1 MSALTGN
8 SDPNAMPYSTSD
20 KVGSMLGSGLPGMV
34 SAPFQIYGS
43 QLEQAAMNQAIE
55 EELARQRVF
64 EQKGQGILAEHIKQS
79 SVGETNKDL
88 AEGSKK
94 AYSAFQ
100 NAPSV
105 APSQQ
110 AALPTL
116 GGSFMGAR
124 ATGANN
130 VSNANSAQ
138 AQGYTDWGV
147 KQALQ
152 ALKAKTALAQN
163 SMFSQQSEGVLPSE
177 IGAAQN
183 SQSGMKAFGSLLGD
197 AAGIAAMAAL

>member
-1 MSALTGN
+1 MRILLDSGSTGGGGGGGGGMG
-8 SDPNAMPYSTSD
+8 A
-20 KVGSMLGSGLPGMV
+20 MLGGGIGGLV

-43 QLEQAAMNQAIE
+43 MLEQKAMNQAIE
-55 EELARQRVF
+55 EELARQQVF
-64 EQKGQGILAEHIKQS
+64 EQKGQGILAEHMKQS
-79 SVGETNKDL
+79 GIDATNKDL

-94 AYSAFQ
+94 AYSAF
-100 NAPSV
+100 NTAPNV

-124 ATGANN
+124 TTGANN
-130 VSNANSAQ
+130 VSNLNSAQ

-163 SMFSQQSEGVLPSE
+163 STFSQQSEKVLPSE

-183 SQSGMKAFGSLLGD
+183 SQSGMQAFGSLLGD
-197 AAGIAAMAAL
+197 AAGVASMAAF